1 MELVSRWMGM
11 PWQIYCP
18 RRAPMADMADM
29 ADMAEV
35 GHHINNNEN

>member
-1 MELVSRWMGM
+1 MGM

-29 ADMAEV
+29 AEV
-35 GHHINNNEN
+35 GHHINNMKIES